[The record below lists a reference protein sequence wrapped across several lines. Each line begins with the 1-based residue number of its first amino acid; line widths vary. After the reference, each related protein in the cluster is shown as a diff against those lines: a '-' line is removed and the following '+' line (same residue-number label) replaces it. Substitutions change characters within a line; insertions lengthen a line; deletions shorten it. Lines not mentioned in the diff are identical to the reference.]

1 MGYKNNAGA
10 LAKDYTG
17 RLSGNEEDNNEGTN

>member
-10 LAKDYTG
+10 PAKDYIR
-17 RLSGNEEDNNEGTN
+17 RLSGNEEDKTEQNN